1 MAIDPETARQVAL
14 SLVAVL
20 VFILAASA
28 VSATYGS
35 NEMVDRQVEGT
46 LAGAVG
52 DLSGGEQLRAEFSG
66 TVTDGVSGQV
76 NGTLVGSVNQT
87 SGNFTGTLD
96 GSISG
101 TVDGTIQGDASGSL
115 NRSAGT
121 FQGQLDGTVEG
132 TSNNV
137 AVTSTGGLA
146 IVGLMILF
154 ILLMA
159 VAGLWLARQD
169 FDSG

>member
-20 VFILAASA
+20 IFVLAASA

-35 NEMVDRQVEGT
+35 NEMVDRQIDAT
-46 LAGAVG
+46 LTGAVD
-52 DLSGGEQLRAEFSG
+52 DLSGDEQLRAEFNG
-66 TVTDGVSGQV
+66 TVSDSVSGQV

-87 SGNFTGTLD
+87 SGTFTGSLN

-101 TVDGTIQGDASGSL
+101 TVDGTLQGDVSGTL

-121 FQGQLDGTVEG
+121 FQGQFDGTVEG
-132 TSNNV
+132 TSTNI

-169 FDSG
+169 FDSD